1 MQVSSLSKLYTVIAQ
16 LCDES
21 IVITCLLGVFLA
33 AALANRNQNGQKN
46 FKKHHGENSH
56 HSFIDIGVKTDL
68 QEGSETWK
76 SVWDVKTGY
85 IATKLISRHSCI
97 IAKMDERL
105 LLGKQF
111 PAPPQGVKGPGPDQL
126 PPIENHF
133 RVSKNRLQSLHPY
146 GKRIQVLCRGIP
158 SYLAYPAAGEYT
170 SNSGLHT
177 KIKMNKVTNNNRK
190 DSSEDKQI
198 VTTVLLGLLLTPT
211 LAQEFQN
218 KGRNQ
223 QVITKE
229 IHVAGGYEI
238 LTINTQW
245 RVAIIEGRSSQG
257 LWKTIL
263 NYDRG
268 FIATKVEAKNAC
280 LISVMNRQEMPE
292 FDALPRLAE
301 EAANLESQGQPT
313 KEIVFEVIRRPVGD
327 LQSYGQDT
335 FTMCQ
340 GLTTYMASEV
350 EGSTKSVKA

>member
-1 MQVSSLSKLYTVIAQ
+1 MVHIVHSTCTSISSA
-16 LCDES
+16 
-21 IVITCLLGVFLA
+21 
-33 AALANRNQNGQKN
+33 
-46 FKKHHGENSH
+46 
-56 HSFIDIGVKTDL
+56 VKMKFT
-68 QEGSETWK
+68 
-76 SVWDVKTGY
+76 
-85 IATKLISRHSCI
+85 
-97 IAKMDERL
+97 
-105 LLGKQF
+105 
-111 PAPPQGVKGPGPDQL
+111 
-126 PPIENHF
+126 
-133 RVSKNRLQSLHPY
+133 
-146 GKRIQVLCRGIP
+146 
-158 SYLAYPAAGEYT
+158 
-170 SNSGLHT
+170 
-177 KIKMNKVTNNNRK
+177 
-190 DSSEDKQI
+190 I

-350 EGSTKSVKA
+350 EAPLYTYHQGSCLRFDVLQLLDLKYCYNNSMV